1 MKISRQLRFNSL
13 QLQPFP
19 FPMELAMEAYLA
31 ENEQLIDLQELN
43 LPDLVYNTHEL
54 SIDLGNDKTGRID
67 LIFNT
72 NNDDKDALVIC
83 ELKLNDIDLKAY
95 DQLKEYLSYPK
106 NIVKALQ
113 EKDSGKSNTAS
124 IQTEYEMYGLLIGKA
139 IQPDVMEKIT
149 NDDSCFI
156 SALTLNRYREEK
168 TGQVFVSS
176 EVFVGKKSNK
186 DFSKFMFNNE
196 VYGKGP
202 LVHAVIKHWIEKN
215 DLSDDQAISKFNLNR
230 GGKYNYLMTKEK
242 AIEVAESE
250 QEFKKRFFSE
260 PIKTSG
266 GENLY
271 VWRGWNVTSITNFI
285 KYVNENLNGI
295 RIIEL

>member
-54 SIDLGNDKTGRID
+54 SIELGDDKTGRID

>member
-1 MKISRQLRFNSL
+1 
-13 QLQPFP
+13 
-19 FPMELAMEAYLA
+19 
-31 ENEQLIDLQELN
+31 
-43 LPDLVYNTHEL
+43 
-54 SIDLGNDKTGRID
+54 
-67 LIFNT
+67 
-72 NNDDKDALVIC
+72 
-83 ELKLNDIDLKAY
+83 
-95 DQLKEYLSYPK
+95 
-106 NIVKALQ
+106 
-113 EKDSGKSNTAS
+113 
-124 IQTEYEMYGLLIGKA
+124 MYGLLIGKA

-202 LVHAVIKHWIEKN
+202 LVQAVIKHWIEKN

>member
-31 ENEQLIDLQELN
+31 ENEELIDLHELN

-54 SIDLGNDKTGRID
+54 SIKLDDDKTGRID

-95 DQLKEYLSYPK
+95 DQLKEYLSHPK
-106 NIVKALQ
+106 SIVKALQ
-113 EKDSGKSNTAS
+113 EKDSGKSNTTS
-124 IQTEYEMYGLLIGKA
+124 IQTDYEMYGLLIGKA

-186 DFSKFMFNNE
+186 DFSKYMFNNE

-215 DLSDDQAISKFNLNR
+215 DLSDDQAISKFNFNR

>member
-19 FPMELAMEAYLA
+19 FPMALAMEAYLA

>member
-13 QLQPFP
+13 KLRPFP
-19 FPMELAMEAYLA
+19 FRMELAMEAYLA
-31 ENEQLIDLQELN
+31 ENPELIDLQDLN
-43 LPDLVYNTHEL
+43 LPDLIYNTHEL
-54 SIDLGNDKTGRID
+54 NIDLGTGKKGRID

-95 DQLKEYLSYPK
+95 DQLLGYLSYQK
-106 NIVKALQ
+106 NIVNALQ
-113 EKDSGKSNTAS
+113 EKDSNKTNAKS
-124 IQTEYEMYGLLIGKA
+124 IHTEYETYGLLIGKS

-149 NDDSCFI
+149 NDDSCLI

-176 EVFVGKKSNK
+176 EVFVGKKTNK

-215 DLSDDQAISKFNLNR
+215 ELSVDQAISQFNFNR
-230 GGKYNYLMTKEK
+230 GGKYDYLMLKVD
-242 AIEVAESE
+242 AISVAESE
-250 QEFKKRFFSE
+250 QEFNKRFFSE

-271 VWRGWNVTSITNFI
+271 VWRGWNVASISNFI

>member
-54 SIDLGNDKTGRID
+54 SIDLGDDKTGRID

-202 LVHAVIKHWIEKN
+202 LVHAAIKHWIEKN